1 MGVLIDPGYLTPP
14 GDKPLSCA
22 RIAHSGNW
30 FAGGSIVAS
39 DTAAGFFA
47 DAPDNS
53 LTYEKWSP
61 ATVPAT
67 WETDLGAARQVDYC
81 LIAAH
86 DLGTVGASINV
97 QYWDGAAWLDLL
109 SASQAVSGDLP
120 VFVLFAPVTAQ
131 RWRINIVSA
140 ASAPKISV
148 IRFGKAMQFS
158 DPAIIAGHVPL
169 DMARAVTM
177 RTNNSV
183 TGEWLGRSRLR
194 AVISGEFR
202 WTYIPEGFGR
212 GALSEFLSEIEEE
225 AFAIAWRPDLYPQD
239 VAYCWIN
246 GSQIPAPV
254 DSGAPGLMN
263 FSLPVRAY
271 ADR

>member
-1 MGVLIDPGYLTPP
+1 MAVLTDPGYVVPV
-14 GDKPLSCA
+14 GDKPLDCA
-22 RIAHSGNW
+22 RIAHSGTW
-30 FAGGSIVAS
+30 FAGGVIAAS
-39 DTAAGFFA
+39 DTAAGYFA

-67 WETDLGAARQVDYC
+67 WETDLGAPQAVDYC

-86 DLGTVGASINV
+86 DLGTVSAAINV
-97 QYWDGAAWLDLL
+97 QYWDGAAWQDLL
-109 SASQAVSGDLP
+109 SADQSVAGDLP
-120 VFVLFAPVTAQ
+120 VFILFAPVTAQ
-131 RWRINIVSA
+131 RLRLNIASA
-140 ASAPKISV
+140 SSAPKISV

-158 DPAIIAGHVPL
+158 DPAILAGHVPL

-194 AVISGEFR
+194 AQVSGEFR
-202 WTYIPEGFGR
+202 WTYIPEDFAR
-212 GALSEFLSEIEEE
+212 GALKGFLSAIEEE

-263 FSLPVRAY
+263 FSLPVRAH